1 MNAHVPLLKRTAQL
15 GLVLSLLNLPVVAQ
29 QPVPVAATPLRPPPL
44 PLGETAL
51 SPARFNL
58 SFPGGTVEEF
68 VSSVSKARQTPVNVV
83 ISPGDSGTTIP
94 PLEMHQVD
102 VPTLFA
108 AVTQASSKNFQRV
121 VKVGAGGTQVQRVME
136 GFGFQ
141 ATQSGTS
148 EAWVFRVFRPPP
160 EATPDVPVVVSNV
173 EAPKAVRFFNLGS
186 LLASHTI
193 DDITTVLSAG
203 NDLRTGGKE
212 RLNLKFHK
220 ETQLLIVLGTPEEL
234 AMVEE
239 ALRMLSAATRPV
251 GRPAPTQG
259 AK

>member
-1 MNAHVPLLKRTAQL
+1 M
-15 GLVLSLLNLPVVAQ
+15 
-29 QPVPVAATPLRPPPL
+29 
-44 PLGETAL
+44 
-51 SPARFNL
+51 
-58 SFPGGTVEEF
+58 EEF
-68 VSSVSKARQTPVNVV
+68 VSAISKARGTPVNVV
-83 ISPGDSGTTIP
+83 IPPEDSRTMIP

-108 AVTQASSKNFQRV
+108 VVTQASSKHSQRV
-121 VKVGAGGTQVQRVME
+121 VKVGIGTTQLQQVTE

-141 ATQSGTS
+141 ATESGTS
-148 EAWVFRVFRPPP
+148 EAWVFRVFRLPP
-160 EATPDVPVVVSNV
+160 EVTPNEPVK
-173 EAPKAVRFFNLGS
+173 APEAVRFFNLGS

-251 GRPAPTQG
+251 GRPAPNQG